1 MGRETALFGP
11 APWDPGRGGQKF
23 KYHLISITSQLK
35 SFLYKALC
43 VFSQMKDTKTDLQM
57 IDTKH
62 IRRDFYSVTLVIPY
76 GGTWVYLGVRN

>member
-11 APWDPGRGGQKF
+11 APWDPGRGGGQKF

-43 VFSQMKDTKTDLQM
+43 VFSQMKDTKTDQTGFSFCCLG
-57 IDTKH
+57 H
-62 IRRDFYSVTLVIPY
+62 VVGVGL
-76 GGTWVYLGVRN
+76 GGT